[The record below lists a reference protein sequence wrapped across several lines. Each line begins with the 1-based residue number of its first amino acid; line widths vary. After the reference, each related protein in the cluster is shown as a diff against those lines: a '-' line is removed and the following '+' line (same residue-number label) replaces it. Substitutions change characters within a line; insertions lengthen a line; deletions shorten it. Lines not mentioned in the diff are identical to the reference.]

1 MCSTICMICV
11 ISAMSKQTSK
21 FKHAQ
26 YLGAYAS
33 PMRPQERHTSDHS
46 LVHM

>member
-33 PMRPQERHTSDHS
+33 PETTGEAHI
-46 LVHM
+46 